1 MYINVQKFFVHVQ
14 VLLYLIIYL
23 IVPYLMFENIFEVHD
38 EHHQILMILFDIL
51 NQVHLYQ
58 IMIINSDQDELEQF
72 HLIV

>member
-1 MYINVQKFFVHVQ
+1 MYITVQKFFVHVQ

-38 EHHQILMILFDIL
+38 EHHRILMKLFDIL

-58 IMIINSDQDELEQF
+58 IMMLNQDQDELERF

>member
-23 IVPYLMFENIFEVHD
+23 IEPYLMFENIFEVHD
-38 EHHQILMILFDIL
+38 EHHRILMKLFDKL

-58 IMIINSDQDELEQF
+58 IMTINPNQDELVLF